1 MTARAAD
8 TIAAVATAAGQAAIG
23 VVRVSGALVPQI
35 LARLTPPAMPPR
47 VASYRSIRDLDGNVI
62 DCGLVLFF
70 PAPYSYTGEDVAELQ
85 LHGNPVLLAHV
96 VQLAC
101 TLGARPARPGEFSE
115 RAYRNGKL
123 DLAQAEAVADLITSR
138 SLRAARSAV
147 RSLTGEFSERVDAL
161 IADILAA
168 RVACEAALDFPD
180 DTPAELL
187 GAALWAPLERAR
199 AGVRNLLANAR
210 QGVRLHSGATVAI
223 VGAPNVG
230 KSTLLNALAGRACA
244 IVNDRPGTT
253 RDVIEI
259 DIELDGLPLRVSD
272 TAGLHASS
280 DPIELEGMTRARAAI
295 ARADLV
301 LLVTTARESASPEP
315 ALPPLE
321 PTPASTIVVHNKID
335 AYAGCAER
343 RDRAEVPH
351 VFISAKTGAGIDLLR
366 ASLRERLGADSD
378 DEHESTARLR
388 HVDALSRAAHELAP
402 LDEPRVAQA
411 PELAAES
418 LRRAAREL
426 AAIRGDDS
434 SESLLGEI
442 FARFCIGK

>member
-23 VVRVSGALVPQI
+23 VVRVSGPLVPQI
-35 LARLTPPAMPPR
+35 LARLTSPRVPPR
-47 VASYRSIRDLDGNVI
+47 VASYRAIQDLDGGVI
-62 DCGLVLFF
+62 DRGLVLFF
-70 PAPYSYTGEDVAELQ
+70 PAPHSYTGEDVAELQ

-96 VQLAC
+96 VQLVC

-123 DLAQAEAVADLITSR
+123 DLAQAEAVADLIASR

-161 IADILAA
+161 IADLLVA

-180 DTPAELL
+180 DTTPDLL
-187 GAALWAPLERAR
+187 GAALWTPLEGAR
-199 AGVRNLLANAR
+199 AGVQALLRTAR
-210 QGVRLHSGATVAI
+210 QGVRLHSGATIAI

-244 IVNDRPGTT
+244 IVSDRPGTT

-259 DIELDGLPLRVSD
+259 ELELDGLPLRISD

-280 DPIELEGMTRARAAI
+280 DPIELEGMTRARAAV

-301 LLVTTARESASPEP
+301 VVVTTDRELAGQESLS
-315 ALPPLE
+315 PPLE
-321 PTPASTIVVHNKID
+321 PPPPSTIVVHNKID
-335 AYAGCAER
+335 AYARAAER
-343 RDRAEVPH
+343 SDCADVPH
-351 VFISAKTGAGIDLLR
+351 VFISAKTGAGIDLFR
-366 ASLRERLGADSD
+366 ACLRERLGADSD
-378 DEHESTARLR
+378 DEHETTARLR

-402 LDEPRVAQA
+402 LDRPSVAQT
-411 PELAAES
+411 PELAAEA

-426 AAIRGDDS
+426 ATIRGDDS
-434 SESLLGEI
+434 SETLLGEI